1 MNSLAMPVV
10 LVAHGDKAEN
20 QLLAQDLTARGLQVV
35 TANDGFE
42 AVLLTCGAAVA
53 ALVVQADLPGLTA
66 IEVLEALRLRQ
77 PEPLAAWFV
86 AEANAHGMLA
96 CARAI
101 ESGFIPTAALF
112 RTELCHAVE
121 RTARLLAALPKVEA
135 DSPYFA

>member
-1 MNSLAMPVV
+1 MNSLAVPVV
-10 LVAHGDKAEN
+10 LVAHGDRDEN
-20 QLLAQDLTARGLQVV
+20 QLLAEDLTARGLQVV

-42 AVLLTCGAAVA
+42 AVLRTRGAAVD

-86 AEANAHGMLA
+86 AEANEPGLLA

-101 ESGFIPTAALF
+101 ESGFIPTVALL

-121 RTARLLAALPKVEA
+121 RTARLLAALPKVGA
-135 DSPYFA
+135 SSPNLA